1 MALNLLSDA
10 ALRTI
15 KPTNKDQLISDGSG
29 LYLLVKPDGKK
40 WWRFIYTFDGKRKAL
55 SLGVYPQISLSVA
68 RRQAESNRES
78 LANGLNPSEL
88 RKQDKANQK
97 AKKIVEQQII
107 DGIAPTG
114 SFEHVALEWFDKKM
128 NIRSASHQKRTMA
141 LLKRDLFPWI
151 GKRPIAEITPAE
163 LLKPLERIE
172 NRNAIETAHRAL
184 QTAGQVF
191 RYAWSKDM
199 VSQDI
204 TQALRGALASRKGGN
219 FSAITDPQLVKPLM
233 QAISNYSGTF
243 VVKTALRLA
252 PLVFV
257 RPSELRTAEWSQI
270 DFEARQ
276 WRYLITKTQTEHI
289 VPLSNQVI
297 EILRE
302 IQPLTGKGRYVF
314 PSARTPNGSRPMSDM
329 ALLTALRSLGFGKEE
344 MTVHG
349 FRAMA
354 RTILDEVLGYRPEF
368 IEHQLGH
375 AVKDANGRAYNRTSH
390 LPERRKMMQAW
401 ADYLDNLKA
410 GATVLSN
417 SVEKFPVKSVE

>member
-141 LLKRDLFPWI
+141 LLKRGLVK
-151 GKRPIAEITPAE
+151 GQ
-163 LLKPLERIE
+163 LLK
-172 NRNAIETAHRAL
+172 
-184 QTAGQVF
+184 
-191 RYAWSKDM
+191 
-199 VSQDI
+199 
-204 TQALRGALASRKGGN
+204 
-219 FSAITDPQLVKPLM
+219 
-233 QAISNYSGTF
+233 
-243 VVKTALRLA
+243 
-252 PLVFV
+252 
-257 RPSELRTAEWSQI
+257 
-270 DFEARQ
+270 
-276 WRYLITKTQTEHI
+276 
-289 VPLSNQVI
+289 
-297 EILRE
+297 
-302 IQPLTGKGRYVF
+302 
-314 PSARTPNGSRPMSDM
+314 
-329 ALLTALRSLGFGKEE
+329 
-344 MTVHG
+344 
-349 FRAMA
+349 
-354 RTILDEVLGYRPEF
+354 
-368 IEHQLGH
+368 
-375 AVKDANGRAYNRTSH
+375 
-390 LPERRKMMQAW
+390 
-401 ADYLDNLKA
+401 
-410 GATVLSN
+410 
-417 SVEKFPVKSVE
+417 

>member
-257 RPSELRTAEWSQI
+257 RPSELRTAE
-270 DFEARQ
+270 
-276 WRYLITKTQTEHI
+276 
-289 VPLSNQVI
+289 
-297 EILRE
+297 
-302 IQPLTGKGRYVF
+302 
-314 PSARTPNGSRPMSDM
+314 
-329 ALLTALRSLGFGKEE
+329 
-344 MTVHG
+344 
-349 FRAMA
+349 
-354 RTILDEVLGYRPEF
+354 
-368 IEHQLGH
+368 
-375 AVKDANGRAYNRTSH
+375 
-390 LPERRKMMQAW
+390 
-401 ADYLDNLKA
+401 
-410 GATVLSN
+410 
-417 SVEKFPVKSVE
+417 